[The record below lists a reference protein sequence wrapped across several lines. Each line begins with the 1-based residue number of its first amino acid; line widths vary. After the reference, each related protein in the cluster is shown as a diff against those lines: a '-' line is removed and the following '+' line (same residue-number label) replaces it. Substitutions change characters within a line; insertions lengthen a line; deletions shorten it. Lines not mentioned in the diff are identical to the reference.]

1 LQAGE
6 FLYETHPFP
15 EQQYTFKHAL
25 THEVAYGSLLLE
37 QQCTMHAC
45 IVDALE
51 GLYAGHLAEQVERL
65 AHHALR
71 GAVWDKACA
80 YSQQAGA
87 RALDQSA
94 HRAAV
99 VSYEQALAALEH
111 LPQERE
117 TLAWGI
123 DLHLALRQA
132 LVALHENEREI
143 SHLHTAET
151 RAMTL
156 NDPRRLGLIYSSLV
170 GSYRATSNTER
181 VLTYSQRCQALATT
195 SGDLEIQI
203 MSSLRLGQFYY
214 DLGDYQRAMACFR
227 SNVAS
232 LQGALRYKR
241 FSASTDSALPS
252 LTSLTYLALCL
263 AEVGE
268 FAEGITD
275 GDEALRLVEGVDRRY
290 DRVVVPIC
298 VGRVHLRQGN
308 VTRAI
313 PLLEQAL
320 ALSQATD
327 VRTFFSDN
335 ATALAV
341 AYALAGRVADTA
353 PLLEHM
359 PQRTYEVLRYSEAY
373 LLVGRVAE
381 ARQLAQRALAHACD
395 HHEQGHQAQA
405 LWLIGEVAMYG
416 DPPEIEQAAVHYRQA
431 LALAD
436 ELGMR
441 PLQAHCYH
449 GLGMLHTTMGQWQQ
463 ARAELSAA
471 ITLYR
476 AMEMTFW
483 LLSAEAALAQ
493 VEER

>member
-1 LQAGE
+1 
-6 FLYETHPFP
+6 
-15 EQQYTFKHAL
+15 
-25 THEVAYGSLLLE
+25 
-37 QQCTMHAC
+37 
-45 IVDALE
+45 
-51 GLYAGHLAEQVERL
+51 
-65 AHHALR
+65 
-71 GAVWDKACA
+71 
-80 YSQQAGA
+80 
-87 RALDQSA
+87 
-94 HRAAV
+94 
-99 VSYEQALAALEH
+99 
-111 LPQERE
+111 
-117 TLAWGI
+117 
-123 DLHLALRQA
+123 
-132 LVALHENEREI
+132 
-143 SHLHTAET
+143 
-151 RAMTL
+151 MTL

-203 MSSLRLGQFYY
+203 MSSLRLGQLYY

-252 LTSLTYLALCL
+252 LTALTYLALCL

-268 FAEGITD
+268 FAEGIAD

-483 LLSAEAALAQ
+483 LPSAEAALAQ
-493 VEER
+493 VGER

>member
-1 LQAGE
+1 
-6 FLYETHPFP
+6 
-15 EQQYTFKHAL
+15 
-25 THEVAYGSLLLE
+25 
-37 QQCTMHAC
+37 
-45 IVDALE
+45 
-51 GLYAGHLAEQVERL
+51 
-65 AHHALR
+65 
-71 GAVWDKACA
+71 
-80 YSQQAGA
+80 
-87 RALDQSA
+87 
-94 HRAAV
+94 
-99 VSYEQALAALEH
+99 
-111 LPQERE
+111 
-117 TLAWGI
+117 
-123 DLHLALRQA
+123 
-132 LVALHENEREI
+132 
-143 SHLHTAET
+143 
-151 RAMTL
+151 
-156 NDPRRLGLIYSSLV
+156 
-170 GSYRATSNTER
+170 
-181 VLTYSQRCQALATT
+181 
-195 SGDLEIQI
+195 
-203 MSSLRLGQFYY
+203 
-214 DLGDYQRAMACFR
+214 MACFR

-290 DRVVVPIC
+290 DRVVVPIR
-298 VGRVHLRQGN
+298 VGRVHLCQGN
-308 VTRAI
+308 VSRAI
-313 PLLEQAL
+313 PLLEHAL

-327 VRTFFSDN
+327 VLTFFSDN

-381 ARQLAQRALAHACD
+381 AHQLAQRVLAHTRD
-395 HHEQGHQAQA
+395 HQEQGHQAQA
-405 LWLIGEVAMYG
+405 LWLLGEIAMYG
-416 DPPEIEQAAVHYRQA
+416 DSPEIEQAAVHYRQA

-449 GLGMLHTTMGQWQQ
+449 GLGTLYGQTGQREQ
-463 ARAELSAA
+463 ARAALATA
-471 ITLYR
+471 VDLYR

-483 LLSAEAALAQ
+483 LPQTEAALAH
-493 VEER
+493 VERR